1 MFTIIGVIVVVA
13 AILGGFVMEHG
24 PLQVLYQPAEA
35 LIIFGSVLGAFFIGS
50 SRSMFG
56 RVLKSVGAIL
66 SMRYNSRQNYLELL
80 GLMNML
86 FGKMRRE
93 GMASIERDVEHPGES
108 HAFANFPLVTKDPA
122 VVLFICDTL
131 RVFLTTGDQS
141 EIEKLMKLDMEAM
154 RDQAEATS
162 GMISKMAESLPGLG
176 IVAAVLGV
184 ILTMGQISQP
194 PEILGR
200 SIGAA
205 LVGTFLGVL
214 FCYGFV
220 GPMAIKL
227 ENLAQERDMYFNVI
241 RAAITA
247 AVSGSSPIM
256 AVEYGRR
263 AIPEDVRPTFFEM
276 EEWLKSSGGR
286 H

>member
-1 MFTIIGVIVVVA
+1 MFTIIGVIIVVL
-13 AILGGFVMEHG
+13 AIIGGFAAENG
-24 PLQVLYQPAEA
+24 PLQVLFQPAEA
-35 LIIFGSVLGAFFIGS
+35 CIIFGSVLGAFFIGS
-50 SRSMFG
+50 SRTMFV
-56 RVLKSVGAIL
+56 RVIKSVGLIF
-66 SMRYNSRQNYLELL
+66 SMRHDSRQNYLELL
-80 GLMNML
+80 GLLNTL

-93 GMASIERDVEHPGES
+93 GMASIERDVEHPDES
-108 HAFANFPLVTKDPA
+108 RIFSDHPLVTKDRA
-122 VVLFICDTL
+122 AVLFVCDTL
-131 RVFLTTGDQS
+131 RVFLTTGDQG

-154 RDQAEATS
+154 REQAEGTAS
-162 GMISKMAESLPGLG
+162 MISKMAESLPGLG

-194 PEILGR
+194 PEILGH

-214 FCYGFV
+214 FCYGFI

-241 RAAITA
+241 RAAISA

-276 EEWLKSSGGR
+276 EEWLKSGR

>member
-1 MFTIIGVIVVVA
+1 MFTIIGIICVVLAVI
-13 AILGGFVMEHG
+13 GGFVIEQG
-24 PLQVLYQPAEA
+24 PLRVLYQPAEA

-50 SRSMFG
+50 SRTMFA
-56 RVLKSVGAIL
+56 RVLKSIRLIL
-66 SMRYNSRQNYLELL
+66 TMRHDSRQSYLELL
-80 GLMNML
+80 GLMNLL
-86 FGKMRRE
+86 FAKMRRE
-93 GMASIERDVEHPGES
+93 GVASIERDVERPGDS
-108 HAFANFPLVTKDPA
+108 RIFADYPLVSRDPA

-141 EIEKLMKLDMEAM
+141 EIEKLMKLDMETM
-154 RDQAEATS
+154 RDQAEATAA
-162 GMISKMAESLPGLG
+162 MISKMAESLPGLG

-214 FCYGFV
+214 FCYGFI

-241 RAAITA
+241 RAGVAA

-276 EEWLKSSGGR
+276 EEWLKSGR

>member
-1 MFTIIGVIVVVA
+1 MFTIIGFIIVIG
-13 AILGGFVMEHG
+13 AIIGGFAVENG
-24 PLQVLYQPAEA
+24 PLQVLFQPAEFF
-35 LIIFGSVLGAFFIGS
+35 IIFGSVLGAFFIGS
-50 SRSMFG
+50 SRTMFV
-56 RVLKSVGAIL
+56 RVFKSVGLIF
-66 SMRYNSRQNYLELL
+66 SMRHNSRQSYLELL
-80 GLMNML
+80 GLLNIL

-93 GMASIERDVEHPGES
+93 GMASIERDVEHPDES
-108 HAFANFPLVTKDPA
+108 NVFSHYPLVTKDRA

-131 RVFLTTGDQS
+131 RVFLTTGDQG

-154 RDQAEATS
+154 RDQAEGTS

-214 FCYGFV
+214 ACYGFI

-241 RAAITA
+241 RAAISA

-256 AVEYGRR
+256 AAEYGRR

-276 EEWLKSSGGR
+276 EDWLKSGVR
-286 H
+286 R